1 MSRSDAQKAA
11 HRGQPGNEGEQNAQL
26 GLRARGKLEKLRR
39 IKKAAREIF
48 REKGFEAATTRE
60 IAARADVAYGTLFIY
75 ARDKRDLLMML
86 VNDDLD
92 ALTEP
97 AFGAASREGPLI
109 DQVLTFFRPRFE
121 YWAQRPEFSRYAV
134 WEMFEFVTHGGDT
147 GAQAARFRAR
157 RSQLVSRLAELV
169 KRKQAAGRIEKAE
182 DAETIAWLFM
192 AIYLSENRKWLEAQ
206 KPDIRVVKDRLRRL
220 LKLAIK
226 GIALNSSECGG
237 TASRRR
243 IVS

>member
-1 MSRSDAQKAA
+1 MSRGDSRKPARAEGA
-11 HRGQPGNEGEQNAQL
+11 NARGAMPQL

-39 IKKAAREIF
+39 IKEAARDVF

-60 IAARADVAYGTLFIY
+60 IAARAEVAYGTLFIY

-97 AFGAASREGPLI
+97 AFDAASRKGPLI
-109 DQVLTFFRPRFE
+109 EQLLEFFRPRFE
-121 YWAQRPEFSRYAV
+121 YWGERPEFSRYAV

-147 GAQAARFRAR
+147 GAQAERFRAR
-157 RSQLVSRLAELV
+157 RSQLVAKLAELV
-169 KRKQAAGRIEKAE
+169 RQKQAAGRIERTE

-220 LKLAIK
+220 LKLSIK
-226 GIALNSSECGG
+226 GIALDASEWGG
-237 TASRRR
+237 MVERRTR
-243 IVS
+243 

>member
-1 MSRSDAQKAA
+1 MAA
-11 HRGQPGNEGEQNAQL
+11 SERELPTPL
-26 GLRARGKLEKLRR
+26 GRRARGKLEKLRR
-39 IKKAAREIF
+39 IKQAARRIF

-97 AFGAASREGPLI
+97 AFAAASRKGPLI
-109 DQVLTFFRPRFE
+109 EQLIAFFRPRFE
-121 YWAQRPEFSRYAV
+121 YWAERREFSRYAV

-147 GAQAARFRAR
+147 GEEAARFRAR
-157 RSQLVSRLAELV
+157 RSQLVSKLAGLV
-169 KRKQAAGRIEKAE
+169 RQKQAVGRIEQSE

-192 AIYLSENRKWLEAQ
+192 AIYLSENRKWLEAH
-206 KPDIRVVKDRLRRL
+206 KPNVRVVTARLRRL
-220 LKLAIK
+220 LELAIK
-226 GIALNSSECGG
+226 GIAVDASEWRS
-237 TASRRR
+237 TAPGRSPRDAAVKRGMQIR
-243 IVS
+243 

>member
-1 MSRSDAQKAA
+1 MSRDEARRPARRADAA
-11 HRGQPGNEGEQNAQL
+11 HETAQPASL
-26 GLRARGKLEKLRR
+26 GLRERGKLEKLRR
-39 IKKAAREIF
+39 IKEAARGVF

-60 IAARADVAYGTLFIY
+60 IAARAEVAYGTLFIY

-92 ALTEP
+92 ALTQP
-97 AFGAASREGPLI
+97 AFEAAARKGPLI
-109 DQVLTFFRPRFE
+109 EQLLAFFHPRFE
-121 YWAQRPEFSRYAV
+121 YWGERPEFSRYAV

-147 GAQAARFRAR
+147 GAQAERFRAR
-157 RSQLVSRLAELV
+157 RSQLVAKLAELV
-169 KRKQAAGRIEKAE
+169 RQKQAASRIERTE

-206 KPDIRVVKDRLRRL
+206 KRDIRVVKDRLRRL

-226 GIALNSSECGG
+226 GIALHASEWGG
-237 TASRRR
+237 TVRMRKAP
-243 IVS
+243 